1 MSSFG
6 RVLRRLRKN
15 NNLTQVQLA
24 SALGLAYS
32 TISMYEREKREPDF
46 ETLEIIADYFNVSMD
61 YLHGKI
67 FDPSPNSNITF
78 SRLTAPTPNPFKTS
92 TQDFIATNYETDMIL
107 KYRAHPERQK
117 AINEI
122 LNIGNSS
129 TNSNDAL
136 SYALFGKEA
145 KDITPEILDQ
155 IRAYAQF
162 LNSKKDN

>member
-1 MSSFG
+1 MNQEYYD
-6 RVLRRLRKN
+6 RV
-15 NNLTQVQLA
+15 
-24 SALGLAYS
+24 
-32 TISMYEREKREPDF
+32 EKAKA
-46 ETLEIIADYFNVSMD
+46 EIIASIAKEYEIHEEEIAIRNNYGNVFSTFNT
-61 YLHGKI
+61 
-67 FDPSPNSNITF
+67 P
-78 SRLTAPTPNPFKTS
+78 TAMKANTAKS
-92 TQDFIATNYETDMIL
+92 
-107 KYRAHPERQK
+107 ERQK